1 VKLLDI
7 FVQMEP
13 QGKPRPPFAFRG
25 RTYTPGETRE
35 AEARIKTAC
44 EATLARE
51 GKEPH
56 KGPVDLSII
65 AVLHRPVTCRREEP
79 TVRPDWDDLGRIISD
94 ALNGVLYEDDAQV
107 VRAAVQKIYAHEP
120 GQAPGFRIV
129 AEGV

>member
-1 VKLLDI
+1 VKLIDI
-7 FVQMEP
+7 FVPMEP
-13 QGKPRPPFAFRG
+13 RGKQRPRFTFRG
-25 RTYTPGETRE
+25 RTYTPRETKD

-44 EATLARE
+44 MALLARE
-51 GKEPH
+51 GKAPH
-56 KGPVDLSII
+56 KGPVDLDII
-65 AVLHRPVTCRREEP
+65 AILHRPRTCRRAEP
-79 TVRPDWDDLGRIISD
+79 TVKPDWDNLGKLVSD